1 MIDQLLISPRCVTKD
16 IYHFPNSSP
25 WGEIIRCTLE
35 SNFHVERVV
44 VEGWGKGR
52 AGVFLRCHLHL
63 NEPVA
68 NREPQEAAAFAAL

>member
-35 SNFHVERVV
+35 SNFHGEGGGGGGLGERT
-44 VEGWGKGR
+44 R
-52 AGVFLRCHLHL
+52 
-63 NEPVA
+63 
-68 NREPQEAAAFAAL
+68 REPGAARSRSVCRTLIGTLT

>member
-35 SNFHVERVV
+35 SNIHGEREVVVV
-44 VEGWGKGR
+44 VEGWGVV
-52 AGVFLRCHLHL
+52 ARCHLHL

-68 NREPQEAAAFAAL
+68 NRES

>member
-35 SNFHVERVV
+35 SNFHG
-44 VEGWGKGR
+44 EGGG
-52 AGVFLRCHLHL
+52 GGLG
-63 NEPVA
+63 EGGGG
-68 NREPQEAAAFAAL
+68 

>member
-35 SNFHVERVV
+35 SNFHG
-44 VEGWGKGR
+44 EGGGGGGLREGGR
-52 AGVFLRCHLHL
+52 GGA
-63 NEPVA
+63 
-68 NREPQEAAAFAAL
+68 

>member
-35 SNFHVERVV
+35 SNFHG
-44 VEGWGKGR
+44 EGGGGGGLGEGGR
-52 AGVFLRCHLHL
+52 GGGGV
-63 NEPVA
+63 
-68 NREPQEAAAFAAL
+68 